1 MSSLEELKSIIQT
14 KFGLDPSAIDAHA
27 SIREQ
32 GLDSLALA
40 ELLFEIEDR
49 LHIDLPNDDASID
62 TLAQLAEW
70 VDRIRAEKAAA
81 SVTSAPSA

>member
-1 MSSLEELKSIIQT
+1 MSSLEELKSIIQA
-14 KFGLDPSAIDAHA
+14 KFGLEPAAIDEHA

-49 LHIDLPNDDASID
+49 LHIDLPNDDPNID
-62 TLAQLAEW
+62 TLTQLAAL
-70 VDRIRAEKAAA
+70 VDRVRAEKAA
-81 SVTSAPSA
+81 SSA

>member
-1 MSSLEELKSIIQT
+1 MGALEELKSIIQA
-14 KFGLDPSAIDAHA
+14 KFGLDPSAIDAHV

-49 LHIDLPNDDASID
+49 MKISLPSDDPHVD
-62 TLAQLAEW
+62 TLAQLAELI
-70 VDRIRAEKAAA
+70 DTARAVKATA
-81 SVTSAPSA
+81 